1 MNVNLQLSKWQKE
14 FLGHFDDD
22 LFIVKAGVGAGKSR
36 IMAIWLILQCMKNP
50 DIRCICIAQNYRA
63 LTKVLFREI
72 INVSESMGISVTHN
86 KSAVEIEFP
95 NKSIIFGYSAENPD
109 SLLGLTEI
117 SILCIDEAAYCSEE
131 IYNNARDRM
140 RGSKYQSKTRLISSP
155 INTYRN
161 TKVSNYFTELCKKY
175 SDKVMTVSSLDNPF
189 TTEEYKNELKERY
202 VEGSN
207 LYNQQILGEILDIE
221 PSNQIIFRK
230 DFAQLNRID
239 GDNINYF
246 GYDAAGLGSDRDVM
260 VIIDKYGVKEVKES
274 QATNTFEKVDIIAD
288 QYKRFNVISG
298 CADGT
303 GGYSSGVTDVLKQK
317 GIMVT
322 PVNFAQSAYDKEKY
336 PNARTEMYLEAIDAI
351 KNGFYIPPEYV
362 DEFLVQEAFINN
374 KGQLALIPKDLIR
387 KTLNKSPDVSD
398 AIVLAIYSMNHRD
411 NSLLEARKAK
421 TIASKYLNLI
431 H

>member
-1 MNVNLQLSKWQKE
+1 MKVELQLSKWQKE
-14 FLGHFDDD
+14 FIEHFDDD

-36 IMAIWLILQCMKNP
+36 IMAIWLVLQCMKNP
-50 DIRCICIAQNYRA
+50 DMRCICIAQNYRA

-72 INVSESMGISVTHN
+72 LIVSESMGINLTHN

-140 RGSKYQSKTRLISSP
+140 RGSKYKSKTRLISSP
-155 INTYRN
+155 INSFRS

-175 SDKVMTVSSLDNPF
+175 TEQVMTVSSLDNPF
-189 TTEEYKNELKERY
+189 TSEEYKNELKERY

-230 DFAQLNRID
+230 DFVPLNRID
-239 GDNINYF
+239 PDNINYF

-274 QATNTFEKVDIIAD
+274 LSTDTFEKVAIISD

-303 GGYSSGVTDVLKQK
+303 GGYSSGVTDVLKHK

-322 PVNFAQSAYDKEKY
+322 PVNFAQSAYDKEQY
-336 PNARTEMYLEAIDAI
+336 PNARTEMYLEAIKVI
-351 KNGFYIPPEYV
+351 QQGFYIPPEYI

-374 KGQLALIPKDLIR
+374 KGQRALVPKDLIR
-387 KTLNKSPDVSD
+387 KALNKSPDVSD

-411 NSLLEARKAK
+411 NSLLAAKKAK
-421 TIASKYLNLI
+421 SIASKYLNLI
-431 H
+431 

>member
-1 MNVNLQLSKWQKE
+1 MKVELQLSKWQKE
-14 FLGHFDDD
+14 FIEHFDDD

-36 IMAIWLILQCMKNP
+36 IMAIWIVLQCMKNP
-50 DIRCICIAQNYRA
+50 DMRCICIAQNYRA

-72 INVSESMGISVTHN
+72 LIVSESMGINLTHN

-140 RGSKYQSKTRLISSP
+140 RGSKYKSKTRLISSP
-155 INTYRN
+155 INSFRS

-175 SDKVMTVSSLDNPF
+175 TEQVMTVSSLDNPF
-189 TTEEYKNELKERY
+189 TSEEYKNELKERY

-230 DFAQLNRID
+230 DFVPLNRVD
-239 GDNINYF
+239 PDNIHYF

-274 QATNTFEKVDIIAD
+274 QATDTFEKVAIISD

-303 GGYSSGVTDVLKQK
+303 GGYSSGVTDILKHK

-322 PVNFAQSAYDKEKY
+322 PVNFAQSAYDKDQY
-336 PNARTEMYLEAIDAI
+336 PNARTEMYLEAIKVI
-351 KNGFYIPPEYV
+351 QQGFYIPPEYI

-374 KGQLALIPKDLIR
+374 RGQRALVPKDLIR
-387 KTLNKSPDVSD
+387 KALNKSPDVSD

-411 NSLLEARKAK
+411 NSLLEAKKAK
-421 TIASKYLNLI
+421 SIASKYLNLI
-431 H
+431 

>member
-1 MNVNLQLSKWQKE
+1 MNVNLQLSKWQNE
-14 FLGHFDDD
+14 FLAHFDDD

-36 IMAIWLILQCMKNP
+36 IMAIWIVLQCMKNP
-50 DIRCICIAQNYRA
+50 DMRCICIAQNYRA

-72 INVSESMGISVTHN
+72 LNVGESIGVNLTHN

-140 RGSKYQSKTRLISSP
+140 RGSKYKSKTRLISSP
-155 INTYRN
+155 INHVRN
-161 TKVSNYFTELCKKY
+161 KKVSNYFSELCMKY
-175 SDKVMTVSSLDNPF
+175 PDKVMTVSSLDNPF

-207 LYNQQILGEILDIE
+207 IYNQQILGEILDIE
-221 PSNQIIFRK
+221 PSNQIIYRK
-230 DFAQLNRID
+230 DFVPLNRVD
-239 GDNINYF
+239 PDNINYF

-274 QATNTFEKVDIIAD
+274 QSMDTFEKVAIISD

-336 PNARTEMYLEAIDAI
+336 PNARTEMYLEAIEEI
-351 KNGFYIPPEYV
+351 KKGFYIPPEYIE
-362 DEFLVQEAFINN
+362 EFLVQEAFINN
-374 KGQLALIPKDLIR
+374 KGQLALVPKDLIR
-387 KTLNKSPDVSD
+387 KALNKSPDVSD
-398 AIVLAIYSMNHRD
+398 AIALAIYSMNHRD
-411 NSLLEARKAK
+411 NSLQEAKKAK
-421 TIASKYLNLI
+421 SIASRYLSLI
-431 H
+431 

>member
-1 MNVNLQLSKWQKE
+1 MNVELQLSKWQKE
-14 FLGHFDDD
+14 FMEHFDDD

-36 IMAIWLILQCMKNP
+36 IMAIWIVLQCMKNP
-50 DIRCICIAQNYRA
+50 DMRCICIAQNYRA

-72 INVSESMGISVTHN
+72 LIVSESMGINLTHN

-140 RGSKYQSKTRLISSP
+140 RGSKYKSKTRLISSP
-155 INTYRN
+155 INSFRS

-175 SDKVMTVSSLDNPF
+175 TEQVMTVSSLDNPF
-189 TTEEYKNELKERY
+189 TSEEYKNELKERY

-230 DFAQLNRID
+230 DFVPLNRVD
-239 GDNINYF
+239 PDNIHYF

-274 QATNTFEKVDIIAD
+274 QATDTFEKVAIISD

-303 GGYSSGVTDVLKQK
+303 GGYSSGVTDILKHK

-322 PVNFAQSAYDKEKY
+322 PVNFAQSAYDKDQY
-336 PNARTEMYLEAIDAI
+336 PNARTEMYLEAIKVI
-351 KNGFYIPPEYV
+351 QQGFYIPPEYI

-374 KGQLALIPKDLIR
+374 RGQRALVPKDLIR
-387 KTLNKSPDVSD
+387 KALNKSPDVSD

-411 NSLLEARKAK
+411 NSLLEAKKAK
-421 TIASKYLNLI
+421 SIASKYLNLI
-431 H
+431 

>member
-1 MNVNLQLSKWQKE
+1 MKVELQLSKWQKE
-14 FLGHFDDD
+14 FIEHFDDD

-36 IMAIWLILQCMKNP
+36 IMAIWLVLQCMKNP
-50 DIRCICIAQNYRA
+50 DMRCICIAQNYRA

-72 INVSESMGISVTHN
+72 LIVSESMGINLTHN

-140 RGSKYQSKTRLISSP
+140 RGSKYKSKTRLISSP
-155 INTYRN
+155 INSFRS

-175 SDKVMTVSSLDNPF
+175 TEQVMTVSSLDNPF
-189 TTEEYKNELKERY
+189 TSEEYKNELKERY

-230 DFAQLNRID
+230 DFVPLNRID
-239 GDNINYF
+239 PDNINYF

-274 QATNTFEKVDIIAD
+274 LSTDTFEKVAIISD
-288 QYKRFNVISG
+288 QYKRFNVLSG

-303 GGYSSGVTDVLKQK
+303 GGYSSGVTDVLKHK
-317 GIMVT
+317 GIMIT
-322 PVNFAQSAYDKEKY
+322 PVNFAQSAYDKEAY
-336 PNARTEMYLEAIDAI
+336 PNARTEMYLEAIKAI
-351 KNGFYIPPEYV
+351 KEGFYIPPEYI

-374 KGQLALIPKDLIR
+374 KGQRALVPKDLIR
-387 KTLNKSPDVSD
+387 KALNKSPDVSD

-411 NSLLEARKAK
+411 NSLLEAKKAK
-421 TIASKYLNLI
+421 SIASKYLNLI
-431 H
+431 

>member
-14 FLGHFDDD
+14 FLQHFDDD

-36 IMAIWLILQCMKNP
+36 IMAIWIVLQCMKNP
-50 DIRCICIAQNYRA
+50 NLRCICIAQNYRA

-72 INVSESMGISVTHN
+72 LTVSVSMGINVTHN

-140 RGSKYQSKTRLISSP
+140 RGSKYKSKTRLISSP
-155 INTYRN
+155 VNNFAIK
-161 TKVSNYFTELCKKY
+161 KVSNYFSELCKKY
-175 SDKVMTVSSLDNPF
+175 QEQVMTVSSLDNPF
-189 TTEEYKNELKERY
+189 TSEEYKKELKERY

-230 DFAQLNRID
+230 DFVPLNRVD
-239 GDNINYF
+239 PDNINYF

-274 QATNTFEKVDIIAD
+274 QSTDTFEKVAIISD

-322 PVNFAQSAYDKEKY
+322 PVNFAQSAYNKEEY
-336 PNARTEMYLEAIDAI
+336 PNARTEMYLEAIKAI
-351 KNGFYIPPEYV
+351 KEGFYIPPEYIE
-362 DEFLVQEAFINN
+362 EFLVQEAFINN
-374 KGQLALIPKDLIR
+374 KGQLALVPKDLIR
-387 KTLNKSPDVSD
+387 KALNKSPDVSD
-398 AIVLAIYSMNHRD
+398 AIALAIYSMNHRD
-411 NSLLEARKAK
+411 NSLLEAKKAK
-421 TIASKYLNLI
+421 SIASKYLNLI
-431 H
+431 

>member
-14 FLGHFDDD
+14 FIEHFDDD

-36 IMAIWLILQCMKNP
+36 IMAIWIVLQCMKNP
-50 DIRCICIAQNYRA
+50 DLRCICIAQNYRA

-72 INVSESMGISVTHN
+72 LTVSVSMGINVTHN

-140 RGSKYQSKTRLISSP
+140 RGSKYKSKTRLISSP
-155 INTYRN
+155 VNNFAI
-161 TKVSNYFTELCKKY
+161 KKISNYFSELCKKY
-175 SDKVMTVSSLDNPF
+175 PEQVMTVSSLDNPF
-189 TTEEYKNELKERY
+189 TSEEYKNELKERY

-230 DFAQLNRID
+230 DFVPLNRVD
-239 GDNINYF
+239 PENINYF

-274 QATNTFEKVDIIAD
+274 QSTDTFEKVAIISD

-322 PVNFAQSAYDKEKY
+322 PVNFAQSAYNKEEY
-336 PNARTEMYLEAIDAI
+336 PNARTEMYLEAIKAI
-351 KNGFYIPPEYV
+351 KEGFYIPPEYIE
-362 DEFLVQEAFINN
+362 EFLVQEAFINN
-374 KGQLALIPKDLIR
+374 KGQLALVPKDLIR
-387 KTLNKSPDVSD
+387 KALNKSPDVSD
-398 AIVLAIYSMNHRD
+398 SIALAIYSMNHRD
-411 NSLLEARKAK
+411 NSLLEAKKAK
-421 TIASKYLNLI
+421 NIASKYLNLI
-431 H
+431 

>member
-1 MNVNLQLSKWQKE
+1 MKVELQLSKWQKE
-14 FLGHFDDD
+14 FIEHFDDD

-36 IMAIWLILQCMKNP
+36 IMAIWLVLQCMKNP
-50 DIRCICIAQNYRA
+50 DMRCICIAQNYRA

-72 INVSESMGISVTHN
+72 LNVSVSMGINVTHN

-140 RGSKYQSKTRLISSP
+140 RGSKYKSKTRLISSP
-155 INTYRN
+155 VNNFAIK
-161 TKVSNYFTELCKKY
+161 KVSNYFSELCKKY
-175 SDKVMTVSSLDNPF
+175 PEQVMTVSSLDNPF

-230 DFAQLNRID
+230 DFVPLNRVD
-239 GDNINYF
+239 VENINYF

-260 VIIDKYGVKEVKES
+260 VIIDKFGVKEVKES
-274 QATNTFEKVDIIAD
+274 QSTDTFEKVAIISD

-322 PVNFAQSAYDKEKY
+322 PVNFAQSAYNKEEY
-336 PNARTEMYLEAIDAI
+336 PNARTEMYLEAIKAI
-351 KNGFYIPPEYV
+351 KEGFYIPPEYI

-374 KGQLALIPKDLIR
+374 KGQLALVPKDLIR
-387 KTLNKSPDVSD
+387 KALTKSPDVSD
-398 AIVLAIYSMNHRD
+398 SIALAIYSMNHRD
-411 NSLLEARKAK
+411 NSLLEAKKAK
-421 TIASKYLNLI
+421 SIASKYLNLI
-431 H
+431 